1 VVGQPHSLH
10 GEVPVAY
17 IVLKENFQ
25 PLGSDIRAFCLKY
38 LGRHEVPR
46 KVIFMNELP
55 KNAAGKIVKREL
67 RKAGETERG
76 VDL

>member
-1 VVGQPHSLH
+1 
-10 GEVPVAY
+10 VPVAY
-17 IVLKENFQ
+17 IALKDGFQCSEN
-25 PLGSDIRAFCLKY
+25 DIRSFCLKH
-38 LGRHEVPR
+38 LGRHEVPK
-46 KVIFMNELP
+46 KVTFMKELP